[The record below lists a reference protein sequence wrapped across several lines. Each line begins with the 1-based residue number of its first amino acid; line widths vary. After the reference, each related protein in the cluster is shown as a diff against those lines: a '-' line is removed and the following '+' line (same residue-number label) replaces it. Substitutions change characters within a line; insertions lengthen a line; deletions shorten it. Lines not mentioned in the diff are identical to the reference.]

1 MLALATYSRM
11 TLEMLETLSIRT
23 NPCKSMHV
31 IASSLPPC
39 GESAAAALT
48 AAALEAAPSA
58 FAAVADAVAAML
70 LWLLLLW
77 LLLLLLLLLL

>member
-1 MLALATYSRM
+1 
-11 TLEMLETLSIRT
+11 MLETLSIRT

-31 IASSLPPC
+31 IASYLPPC

-58 FAAVADAVAAML
+58 FAAVADAVAVAVALAAVAAAAAGHASMALHMTSL
-70 LWLLLLW
+70 LALEA
-77 LLLLLLLLLL
+77 

>member
-1 MLALATYSRM
+1 M

-31 IASSLPPC
+31 IASYLPPC

-58 FAAVADAVAAML
+58 FAAVADAVAVAVAL
-70 LWLLLLW
+70 AAVAAAAAAAAAGPSH
-77 LLLLLLLLLL
+77 

>member
-1 MLALATYSRM
+1 
-11 TLEMLETLSIRT
+11 MLETLSIRT

-39 GESAAAALT
+39 GELAAAALT

-58 FAAVADAVAAML
+58 FAAVAAAAAGHASMALHMTSL
-70 LWLLLLW
+70 LALEA
-77 LLLLLLLLLL
+77 